1 MACNQLSAITFT
13 CLDNTGGLS
22 SIYVTNFSNVAS
34 YTTNS
39 IGTITGLTM
48 QTGTSFV
55 QLQSTRDTS
64 TFTEDETISI
74 ENGTNF
80 FTQKVEIYIP
90 RRDAAKR
97 NSVFLLS
104 SGQPQLI
111 VIVTDLN
118 GNSWLLGLTQGAYLM
133 SNKGGT
139 GKKKADANGYTLEIE
154 AEEPSPAPVVDP
166 YQTDKDFFLSGIY
179 IRNEFDD
186 NILSRQYRQYICN
199 NIF

>member
-1 MACNQLSAITFT
+1 
-13 CLDNTGGLS
+13 LDNTGGLS

-166 YQTDKDFFLSGIY
+166 SVISTL
-179 IRNEFDD
+179 
-186 NILSRQYRQYICN
+186 NI
-199 NIF
+199 